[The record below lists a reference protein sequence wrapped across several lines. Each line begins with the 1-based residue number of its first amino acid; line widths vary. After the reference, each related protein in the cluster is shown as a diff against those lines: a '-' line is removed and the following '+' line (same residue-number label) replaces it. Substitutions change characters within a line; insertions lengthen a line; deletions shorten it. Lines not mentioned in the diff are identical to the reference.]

1 MTAAC
6 INVHI
11 NSETPTLVAI
21 DTDFSSIISEYP
33 SMTAEQLSVLTLL
46 SSVFNIRVNPYWG
59 RNIPWVPLSESFEL
73 SVGELVDSTVDPS
86 HPADSL
92 TLYTYTENTLKNSF
106 KQVYPFGYSGTEEDW
121 GVLIDSTPFADMAR
135 LLSTYFPDPLVFE
148 KGPLK
153 VSFSSATAEEI
164 QTYATNKGGIVPNYS
179 DAYPWLKSFVGS
191 AAQGYSR
198 PNSTPVS
205 TTILN
210 GREVISFETQVYLL
224 MDFQDLNTPPDGDSA

>member
-11 NSETPTLVAI
+11 NSETPTLLAI
-21 DTDFSSIISEYP
+21 DPDFSSIISEYP

-59 RNIPWVPLSESFEL
+59 RNIPWVPFSESFEL
-73 SVGELVDSTVDPS
+73 IVGELVDSTVDPS

-92 TLYTYTENTLKNSF
+92 TLYTHTENTLKNTF
-106 KQVYPFGYSGTEEDW
+106 KQVYPPDYSGTEEDW
-121 GVLIDSTPFADMAR
+121 GVLIENTPFADMSR
-135 LLSTYFPDPLVFE
+135 LLSTYFPDPLIFE

-198 PNSTPVS
+198 PNSTPASV
-205 TTILN
+205 TTLN
-210 GREVISFETQVYLL
+210 GREVISFETQVFLHVKYQTLPGS
-224 MDFQDLNTPPDGDSA
+224 D

>member
-11 NSETPTLVAI
+11 NSETPRLVAI

-46 SSVFNIRVNPYWG
+46 SSVFNIRVNRYWEM
-59 RNIPWVPLSESFEL
+59 NIPWVPLSESFGL
-73 SVGELVDSTVDPS
+73 SIGELVDSTVDHS

-92 TLYTYTENTLKNSF
+92 TLYTYTENTLKNSIRKEVPF
-106 KQVYPFGYSGTEEDW
+106 EYPGTKEGWEA
-121 GVLIDSTPFADMAR
+121 LIDSTPFADMAR
-135 LLSTYFPDPLVFE
+135 LLSTYFPDLSIFE

-164 QTYATNKGGIVPNYS
+164 QTYATNKGGTVPDYS

-210 GREVISFETQVYLL
+210 GREVISFETQVYLQ
-224 MDFQDLNTPPDGDSA
+224 MDFQNLPVIA

>member
-11 NSETPTLVAI
+11 NSETPRLVAI

-33 SMTAEQLSVLTLL
+33 SMTAEQLSLLTLL

-59 RNIPWVPLSESFEL
+59 RNIPWVSLSESFGL
-73 SVGELVDSTVDPS
+73 SVGELVDSTVDHS

-92 TLYTYTENTLKNSF
+92 TLYTYTENTLKNTF
-106 KQVYPFGYSGTEEDW
+106 KQVYPPDYSGTKEGWEA
-121 GVLIDSTPFADMAR
+121 LIDSTPFADMAR
-135 LLSTYFPDPLVFE
+135 LLSTYFPDLPIFE

-164 QTYATNKGGIVPNYS
+164 QTYATNKGGTVPDYS

-198 PNSTPVS
+198 PNSTPASV
-205 TTILN
+205 TTLN
-210 GREVISFETQVYLL
+210 GREVISFETQAFLHF
-224 MDFQDLNTPPDGDSA
+224 DFQDLPVIA